1 MSPQLL
7 QQFIHFLPTRLVLK
21 IRVQYLLLTLL
32 AQCQEANL
40 GLSMVLIILGHGLSL
55 HYFLAKLK
63 QAVLALLVE
72 LIHVL
77 HEELHQ
83 GVLPWFLILVDLAW
97 VHIRYSGI
105 LSGLLFTLE
114 VPHTFIDLF
123 CQIGILKS
131 LAVNDLLCT
140 HAFLGDT
147 CLITISFHCLANRWE

>member
-40 GLSMVLIILGHGLSL
+40 GLSMVLIILGHGLGL

-77 HEELHQ
+77 HEKLHQ
-83 GVLPWFLILVDLAW
+83 GVLSRFLILVDLA
-97 VHIRYSGI
+97 
-105 LSGLLFTLE
+105 
-114 VPHTFIDLF
+114 
-123 CQIGILKS
+123 
-131 LAVNDLLCT
+131 
-140 HAFLGDT
+140 
-147 CLITISFHCLANRWE
+147 